1 MIIGSDQVSP
11 IYIYIY
17 IHRLSS
23 LACFIGYTHTS
34 ADEMYHTVWET
45 VEGSKTIPSP
55 VAGHVFSIVD
65 NVEQEE
71 VDEDTVLV
79 EVSCDEAS
87 LREAAG
93 EWVEQDEYENRL
105 HRQSPGKFDDSL

>member
-1 MIIGSDQVSP
+1 MSIGKVRLLPRVCRRSDDHWKRS
-11 IYIYIY
+11 
-17 IHRLSS
+17 
-23 LACFIGYTHTS
+23 
-34 ADEMYHTVWET
+34 
-45 VEGSKTIPSP
+45 PSP